1 MVASWFERLKA
12 RLLSR
17 RQPPAIDVY
26 RDLRS
31 IALGVDPG
39 SIEVQDDEPWSG
51 AAVAVM
57 ELNIDGAIATIVTIA
72 DGSTSMYLS
81 SGGGVIGAGE
91 HAAVRAVAQRFRTV
105 AAELRGLF
113 ERSATFPTPEAGEVR
128 FHLRMLDGGFTAAAP
143 ESPLRSG
150 RHALAALYAAGQDV
164 ITEVRL
170 ATPD

>member
-1 MVASWFERLKA
+1 VPSWIDALKTRLRSA
-12 RLLSR
+12 A
-17 RQPPAIDVY
+17 QPNGPEIY

-31 IALGVDPG
+31 LALGVDPA
-39 SIEVQDDEPWSG
+39 SIDVPDGESWSG
-51 AAVAVM
+51 AAVAAM

-128 FHLRMLDGGFTAAAP
+128 FHLRMLEGGFTAAAP
-143 ESPLRSG
+143 ESSLRSG